1 MVCYGEIGCFEDTG
15 PFGYIDMLPS
25 SPEEISTRFLLYSG
39 RSRGD
44 IPLLDI
50 PFSNMSHVWTW
61 AAKAFNSSAPTKIIV
76 HGFGSSCSHVWV
88 YEMRSALMSVVSC
101 WGVWKM
107 IAREPEDKW
116 KKKKTKD
123 EEWLAI
129 NDNRCNFEI
138 LICCHTRVS

>member
-50 PFSNMSHVWTW
+50 PFSNMSYVWTW

-88 YEMRSALMSVVSC
+88 YEMRSALMSVVSSHPY
-101 WGVWKM
+101 KS
-107 IAREPEDKW
+107 PEDKRS
-116 KKKKTKD
+116 KKKKKHISKTRRYD
-123 EEWLAI
+123 DFAL
-129 NDNRCNFEI
+129 NSNCCNFEI
-138 LICCHTRVS
+138 LICCHT